1 MAPDATSSL
10 LEDGKLRSRSRMKPR
25 PERKVWSINVLLVE
39 DDVADTS
46 LILNVLRRHPGV
58 ANVQASNSPALMLRQ
73 LEANHMLPDLV
84 LLDIRMP
91 KLDGF
96 EFLERLRD
104 IPTMADV
111 PVVFLTTSRLASDVI
126 EARHS
131 SASFYVIK
139 PDTYPELESR
149 LDGVI
154 RRTLSGAWNK

>member
-1 MAPDATSSL
+1 MSADVTSSM
-10 LEDGKLRSRSRMKPR
+10 LEQERRRTRSRMKPR
-25 PERKVWSINVLLVE
+25 PEQRVWSINVLLVE

-58 ANVQASNSPALMLRQ
+58 ANVQASDSPQLTLRQ
-73 LEANHMLPDLV
+73 LEANSMLPDLV

-96 EFLERLRD
+96 EFLERLRM
-104 IPTMADV
+104 IPTMSET

-131 SASFYVIK
+131 SAAFYVIK
-139 PDTYPELESR
+139 PDSYDELRSR

-154 RRTLSGAWNK
+154 KRTLSGAWNK